1 MIFKQFMEEEGERA
15 AREMQD
21 QFSNAVD
28 ESGVRQAYSEKFGT
42 LYDDVDSPIVVPHP
56 HLGMQR

>member
-28 ESGVRQAYSEKFGT
+28 EAEVRQADSENFGT
-42 LYDDVDSPIVVPHP
+42 LYDDVDSPHP